1 MRGPRLAWEHFRV
14 GAMYELQY
22 RANFF
27 VQLVHSGLA
36 LATGLIAINLV
47 FAYTTDLDGWS
58 RAELLAVM
66 GVHILLSGVLRTWVQ
81 PNMQRVMWQVQEGEF
96 DFVLTKPVDSQLLVS
111 IRHIQLW
118 QLVDVIVGGVVI
130 VWSVGLLGTEVG
142 WWQPIA
148 FVVLLVCG
156 GVILYCL
163 WLMIT
168 TTAFKWV
175 RVEEITQ
182 LMDGIYQTG
191 RWPVAIYPGWLRFSL
206 TFVIPLAFAVT
217 VPAGALAG
225 RLTPLAVAVSLLVRG
240 ILILITRSVWL
251 YGLRYYTGASA

>member
-1 MRGPRLAWEHFRV
+1 MNGPRLAWVHFKV

-22 RANFF
+22 RANLL

-36 LATGLIAINLV
+36 LVTGLVAIGLV
-47 FAYTTDLDGWS
+47 FAYTTDLDGWTKP
-58 RAELLAVM
+58 ELLAVM
-66 GVHILLSGVLRTWVQ
+66 GVHILLSGVLRAWVQ
-81 PNMQRVMWQVQEGEF
+81 PNMQRVMWQVEEGEF
-96 DFVLTKPVDSQLLVS
+96 DFVLTKPVDAQLLVS
-111 IRHIQLW
+111 FRHFQIW
-118 QLVDVIVGGVVI
+118 QLVDVVVGAVVI
-130 VWSVGLLGTEVG
+130 IWSVTLIGGEVG
-142 WWQPIA
+142 WRQSIG
-148 FVVLLVCG
+148 FMLLLLCG

-168 TTAFKWV
+168 TSAFKWV

-191 RWPVAIYPGWLRFSL
+191 RWPVAIYPPWLRFSL
-206 TFVIPLAFAVT
+206 TFVVPLAFAIT

-225 RLTPLAVAVSLLVRG
+225 RLTAATVALSVLVTGLLV
-240 ILILITRSVWL
+240 IVTRSVWL